1 MNAFEIT
8 EDVEASAMDPGI
20 LLPTKTKEGYYDVFV
35 EEEIIF

>member
-20 LLPTKTKEGYYDVFV
+20 LLPKTKEGYYDVFV
-35 EEEIIF
+35 EEIIF